1 MASIRPSLTFAVHD
15 GVDLKG
21 DLYLPA
27 GEGPHP
33 VVVAV
38 PGGAWLRGDKTQLS
52 HWGRHLSQAGFAV
65 FAIDYRRA
73 TAGKVFPHNV
83 QDVLAAARFVRDQA
97 GELSV
102 DAERIGLLGASAGA
116 HLSALAALAQGKP
129 WLDGEPVVFKTL
141 VAVYGVYDLL
151 AHWQTDLDK
160 NPEPGQ
166 DHTVRMLGATPYD
179 DQQLY
184 FDASP
189 IRHVSYAR
197 NALKTLLIWGTDDAD
212 VLPAQSESF
221 ARALRQARFFVRTL
235 PVPGAGHFWFSDEP
249 IDAPHSATGKVAPAL
264 TAFLK
269 QHLAGAA

>member
-1 MASIRPSLTFAVHD
+1 MIETRTGLTFAVED
-15 GVDLKG
+15 GVTLQG
-21 DLYLPA
+21 DLYLAEGP
-27 GEGPHP
+27 GPHP

-38 PGGAWLRGDKTQLS
+38 PGGAWLRGDKKQLG
-52 HWGRHLSQAGFAV
+52 HWGRHLAANGFAV

-83 QDVLAAARFVRDQA
+83 QDVMAAARFVQREA
-97 GELSV
+97 SALGL
-102 DAERIGLLGASAGA
+102 DADRIGLLGASAGA
-116 HLSALAALAQGKP
+116 HLSSLAALAQGQP
-129 WLDGEPVVFKTL
+129 WLAGEPVLFKTL
-141 VAVYGVYDLL
+141 VAVYGVYDLV
-151 AHWQTDLDK
+151 AHWQADLDK
-160 NPEPGQ
+160 NPAPGQ

-197 NALKTLLIWGTDDAD
+197 NALKTLLIWGADDAD
-212 VLPAQSESF
+212 VSPHQSESF

-249 IDAPHSATGKVAPAL
+249 IDSPHSATGKVAPTL
-264 TAFLK
+264 VAFFR
-269 QHLAGAA
+269 QHLA